1 MEPKQSSFLVI
12 LLSSLLIISCLI
24 AGFFAY
30 QTQKL
35 VVEITGYRQQIK
47 QTPTPTTTPDPTAD
61 WKTYLNAKYGYSF
74 SYPNNL
80 ELEEVN
86 GKVIVRIDPPDI
98 TAIVGKCPRYIS
110 FSAIDNSSVSKTS
123 EDKYSCIYE
132 SIIINKMF
140 LVESQYFKNENN
152 IRNQILSTFK
162 LTNEVQIACTME
174 AKLCPDGSAVGRSGP
189 KCEFA
194 PCPTP
199 EP

>member
-1 MEPKQSSFLVI
+1 MEEKRSSFLVT
-12 LLSSLLIISCLI
+12 LLSVLLLISVFI
-24 AGFFAY
+24 ASFFAY

-35 VVEITGYRQQIK
+35 VRELQGIRNEKLVK
-47 QTPTPTTTPDPTAD
+47 LTPTPTLDPTAD
-61 WKTYLNAKYGYSF
+61 WKTYIDPSGYTF
-74 SYPNNL
+74 SYPSELQLEKVNNKIL
-80 ELEEVN
+80 
-86 GKVIVRIDPPDI
+86 VRIDPPEI

-110 FSAIDNSSVSKTS
+110 FSAIDNNSISKTS

-174 AKLCPDGSAVGRSGP
+174 EKLCPDGSSVGRSGP

-194 PCPTP
+194 ACPTP
-199 EP
+199 KN